1 MEEKYVIETVE
12 CIKCGRTFETLW
24 DISDGMPEELYC
36 DECIE
41 NILDTNRYIETLKWK
56 YE

>member
-1 MEEKYVIETVE
+1 MENRYSIETVE

-24 DISDGMPEELYC
+24 NIADGMPEELYC

-41 NILDTNRYIETLKWK
+41 NILDANQCIETLKWK
-56 YE
+56 